1 MNAFLW
7 ALLTAGIW
15 GMVPLMEKIG
25 IQSVPPGVGVLVRSC
40 GVVLGLV
47 IFSVFWSPWA
57 ALRTIRWSSIVLLMA
72 GGFLASFVGQWA
84 FYHALK
90 LGAVSQITPV
100 AGAYPLIAA
109 ILGWCVLREPITLS
123 RVLGVC
129 CVVVGV
135 ILLRR

>member
-1 MNAFLW
+1 MTAFFW

-15 GMVPLMEKIG
+15 GLVPLMEKIG
-25 IQSVPPGVGVLVRSC
+25 IQATPPGIGVLVRSC

-47 IFSVFWSPWA
+47 IFSCVWSPWA
-57 ALRTIRWSSIVLLMA
+57 VVRTMRWSSILLLMG

-109 ILGWCVLREPITLS
+109 ILGWCVLREPITLP
-123 RVLGVC
+123 RMLGVL